1 MTDGVDKESKPQQIP
16 VVEVDPTVVDPS
28 QIADSQLDFRQQG
41 DRIYTRAVT
50 GLFSRIREYMA
61 WPLLLGFFLLPWL
74 NWDDRQ
80 AVLFDLPARKFYIFG
95 ITFWPQDFPLLAWGL
110 IIAAL
115 ALLAVTVFAGRVWC
129 GYTCPQT
136 VWTQIFM
143 WVERFTEGSRNQ
155 RIKLDKR
162 AFSADKVA
170 RKTAKHGLWLLVS
183 LATGLA
189 FIGYFSPVR
198 SLVPEIFSAQSSL
211 MEYAWVVFFTLATY
225 INAGWMREYVCL
237 HVCPYAR
244 FQSVMF
250 DSDTLIVSYD
260 EDRGEPRGARKH
272 GVAPA
277 EVGLGDCIGCQL
289 CVQVCPTG
297 IDIRNGL
304 QYECIACALCIDA
317 CDGVMD
323 EMGYEPGLIRYTTEN
338 SLAGKPTHILRPR
351 LLVYGAAL
359 LLMGGFMLYSLLGRV
374 PLGID
379 VIRER
384 GQLYHQ
390 VAPGVIENVYTLKIR
405 NMTQQ
410 DGRYRISAE
419 ADFVELIGD
428 SEVSLSAGEVLSLPV
443 RLRANLAEVPATS
456 APVNFIVIE
465 QVTDESEA
473 TTAAAESRF
482 MSPSKP

>member
-1 MTDGVDKESKPQQIP
+1 MTDVDKRQQQIP
-16 VVEVDPTVVDPS
+16 VQQIDPAVVS
-28 QIADSQLDFRQQG
+28 DSELDFRQQG
-41 DRIYTRAVT
+41 DRVYTRAVE
-50 GLFSRIREYMA
+50 GLFQRIRLYLA

-74 NWDDRQ
+74 NWGERQ

-110 IIAAL
+110 MIAAF

-143 WVERFTEGSRNQ
+143 WVERLTEGSRNQ

-162 AFSADKVA
+162 ALSVDKTV
-170 RKTAKHGLWLLVS
+170 RKATKHSLWLLIS

-198 SLVPEIFSAQSSL
+198 SLVPEVFSAQSSL

-260 EDRGEPRGARKH
+260 EARGEPRGARKH
-272 GVAPA
+272 GVDPA
-277 EVGLGDCIGCQL
+277 EAGLGDCIGCQL

-323 EMGYEPGLIRYTTEN
+323 EMGYQPGLIRYTTEN
-338 SLAGKPTHILRPR
+338 SLAGKPTHIMRPR
-351 LLVYGAAL
+351 LWVYGTAVTGDVRFYVVLTAGAGAL
-359 LLMGGFMLYSLLGRV
+359 GSRCDSRTRPVVSPGG
-374 PLGID
+374 
-379 VIRER
+379 
-384 GQLYHQ
+384 
-390 VAPGVIENVYTLKIR
+390 
-405 NMTQQ
+405 
-410 DGRYRISAE
+410 
-419 ADFVELIGD
+419 
-428 SEVSLSAGEVLSLPV
+428 AGG
-443 RLRANLAEVPATS
+443 N
-456 APVNFIVIE
+456 
-465 QVTDESEA
+465 
-473 TTAAAESRF
+473 
-482 MSPSKP
+482 